1 MMNARKMRLP
11 SPISASRCFEQVY
24 LFGRRPNILHA
35 PVLRETVTRAAY
47 PLEAKSCPLSSCVFG
62 QADSGERRYAGAL
75 ILLVSAGAAGTFTVE
90 FHPANTKTLLT
101 DVANVA
107 FPLIGLAPGLITI
120 TGP

>member
-1 MMNARKMRLP
+1 MNARKMRLP

-47 PLEAKSCPLSSCVFG
+47 PLEAKACPLSSCVFG

-75 ILLVSAGAAGTFTVE
+75 ILLVSADAAGTFTVE
-90 FHPANTKTLLT
+90 FNLASEKTVLIDET
-101 DVANVA
+101 SVM
-107 FPLIGLAPGLITI
+107 FPLVRLAPVLITI